1 MSQKEKTPAPA
12 PAKGTPAPA
21 KGTPSPAKGAPAP
34 APAPAAGAPPPTPG
48 AEGAPVE
55 APKAR
60 KVRKERKPRANVQVW
75 KLYKVSGESV
85 ERLKKE
91 CPRCGKGYFMA
102 EHKDRLSCGNCG
114 YTTFKNKN

>member
-1 MSQKEKTPAPA
+1 MSKAPPPKTA
-12 PAKGTPAPA
+12 
-21 KGTPSPAKGAPAP
+21 APAP
-34 APAPAAGAPPPTPG
+34 APAPAPPAAPG
-48 AEGAPVE
+48 AEAAPVE
-55 APKAR
+55 APKVR

-75 KLYKVSGESV
+75 KLYKVSGETA

-114 YTTFKNKN
+114 YTTFKSKN